1 MKPAHPACATLLILA
16 AALGPSAAACHPEEA
31 TLQGLTIADLKRLY
45 LSCERATRVERL
57 SFATIA
63 RCSVLYEVLKEH
75 AFDGD
80 FEKFLTWSRSQED
93 VAIGRE

>member
-1 MKPAHPACATLLILA
+1 MLLTLA

-31 TLQGLTIADLKRLY
+31 TLQGLTIGDLKRLY

-63 RCSVLYEVLKEH
+63 QCSVVYEVLKER
-75 AFDGD
+75 AFDGNS
-80 FEKFLTWSRSQED
+80 EKFLTWSRSQED
-93 VAIGRE
+93 VTIGRE